1 MGISALSGLS
11 YFDQGTDE
19 INTTEY
25 NSAFSAVTQPTSL
38 PLHAPKKSQNQYS
51 QPLSDCPVFSK
62 PLIAICLCIATVLL
76 GILLAL
82 LWITLEAS
90 VERLPARCE
99 CTHTYVHPL
108 APIAPLNQVRRRHLC
123 KQMSTGTALIHR
135 SVVVLAH
142 PPGPSGG
149 HRKHSQGEPGLRRE
163 MRRLWG
169 SSILSRA

>member
-1 MGISALSGLS
+1 MVSMAL
-11 YFDQGTDE
+11 
-19 INTTEY
+19 
-25 NSAFSAVTQPTSL
+25 
-38 PLHAPKKSQNQYS
+38 
-51 QPLSDCPVFSK
+51 
-62 PLIAICLCIATVLL
+62 
-76 GILLAL
+76 ILLCSKRLCCRILLDL

-99 CTHTYVHPL
+99 CTHTYAHPL
-108 APIAPLNQVRRRHLC
+108 APIAPLNQVRRRHLY

-135 SVVVLAH
+135 SVAVLAH